1 MEQLAKLILRL
12 KEFRL
17 SNVKASSQTIKA
29 LLEIIEES
37 SSIKKLR
44 LSQLEIKS
52 DFLIC
57 AQLNKICLNGQQF
70 VELDLS
76 GLGLVPN

>member
-1 MEQLAKLILRL
+1 VKQLAKLILRL

-52 DFLIC
+52 DILIC
-57 AQLNKICLNGQQF
+57 AQLNKICLNGHQF
-70 VELDLS
+70 LELDLS
-76 GLGLVPN
+76 GLSLMPN